1 MGTLRASMTRF
12 PVSRETLQDFR
23 GSGEKGA
30 GAEERES
37 ATRSGR
43 DEGVSSRSGTR
54 RTRERRKELYS
65 EQNLEP
71 DESPSMSGDQKKAK
85 MVSSSK
91 FSGTRQYSESY
102 ISFGFTFTGDANKPT
117 PLCVVCGEKL
127 ANSAMVLSKLKRHLQ
142 TKHPSLQNKN
152 ADYFVRL
159 RENTEKE
166 ATFMRK
172 TTKVNERALK
182 ASYQVAELIAK
193 SKKSHTVAE
202 TLILPACKAIVQ
214 EMLGPEAAKEIA
226 KVPLSDNTISRRI
239 NDMSADIESV
249 VLEKIRISEKFAL
262 QLDESTDISGHAQ
275 LLANVRFVDG
285 DAIRENFFFCKA
297 LPEKTTGE
305 EIFRVT
311 SEYLEQGGLKWENC
325 TNYAKLLASDK
336 WCARLAYLAD
346 IFHHLNE
353 LNTRMQGRNENLLT
367 STDKINGFRSKVQL
381 WHQHVESGNL
391 EMFTLTKQ
399 WQGVHTAAL
408 SEIIVKHLKTLEE
421 KLSFYFSSVS
431 TECLDWVRD
440 PYSSASVG
448 GKDMTLQEQEEL
460 TELRQNRGFKLRFA
474 DLPLDSFWLDTA
486 KEFPLL
492 ANKAILTLLP
502 FSTTYLC
509 EMSFS
514 SMIAIKTKYRE
525 RLRAVDEEL
534 RVCLSSIPARISALC
549 SAKQAQVAH

>member
-30 GAEERES
+30 GAERE
-37 ATRSGR
+37 GER
-43 DEGVSSRSGTR
+43 DEVRTR
-54 RTRERRKELYS
+54 RRSLVEERDEEDERAAVTRDKEKGVYHGEVMDKFLKRKELDS

-127 ANSAMVLSKLKRHLQ
+127 ANSAMVPSKLKRHLQ

-311 SEYLEQGGLKWENC
+311 SEYLEQGGLKPVPHYYLRENQPAPQTPGDTERPVVSSGLC
-325 TNYAKLLASDK
+325 LNASSTEAKDLDRGDLP
-336 WCARLAYLAD
+336 C
-346 IFHHLNE
+346 
-353 LNTRMQGRNENLLT
+353 
-367 STDKINGFRSKVQL
+367 
-381 WHQHVESGNL
+381 
-391 EMFTLTKQ
+391 
-399 WQGVHTAAL
+399 
-408 SEIIVKHLKTLEE
+408 
-421 KLSFYFSSVS
+421 SSVS
-431 TECLDWVRD
+431 PSARTPHLKKKRGVGRARRGGSG
-440 PYSSASVG
+440 PSLRSPVIHGPSASR
-448 GKDMTLQEQEEL
+448 TRSSSSSQAWSALLSQ
-460 TELRQNRGFKLRFA
+460 LRPLVRLADEWGNSAALNKPHCRSHSSVRVRLLSSGSGLAHHLGLRRIQ
-474 DLPLDSFWLDTA
+474 PFWLVHLSQSSQPPA
-486 KEFPLL
+486 LSHRAMPPLL
-492 ANKAILTLLP
+492 SQPGGEAKLP
-502 FSTTYLC
+502 WP
-509 EMSFS
+509 
-514 SMIAIKTKYRE
+514 YR
-525 RLRAVDEEL
+525 
-534 RVCLSSIPARISALC
+534 
-549 SAKQAQVAH
+549 

>member
-1 MGTLRASMTRF
+1 
-12 PVSRETLQDFR
+12 
-23 GSGEKGA
+23 
-30 GAEERES
+30 
-37 ATRSGR
+37 
-43 DEGVSSRSGTR
+43 
-54 RTRERRKELYS
+54 
-65 EQNLEP
+65 
-71 DESPSMSGDQKKAK
+71 
-85 MVSSSK
+85 
-91 FSGTRQYSESY
+91 
-102 ISFGFTFTGDANKPT
+102 
-117 PLCVVCGEKL
+117 
-127 ANSAMVLSKLKRHLQ
+127 
-142 TKHPSLQNKN
+142 
-152 ADYFVRL
+152 
-159 RENTEKE
+159 
-166 ATFMRK
+166 MRK

-193 SKKSHTVAE
+193 SKEPHIVAE
-202 TLILPACKAIVQ
+202 TLILPACKAIVE

-249 VLEKIRISEKFAL
+249 VMEKIRISEKFAL

-325 TNYAKLLASDK
+325 TSVCTDGAVAMVGRTKGFVSRVKERNPDVIVTHCFLHREALVAKTLPADLVHVLDDVVRMVNFVKSRPVKSRIFAALCEEVRWLSRGKVLVRVYELREELKVFLTNERSDYGAKLLASDE

-408 SEIIVKHLKTLEE
+408 CEIIVKHLKTLEE

-502 FSTTYLC
+502 FT
-509 EMSFS
+509 
-514 SMIAIKTKYRE
+514 
-525 RLRAVDEEL
+525 V
-534 RVCLSSIPARISALC
+534 
-549 SAKQAQVAH
+549 

>member
-1 MGTLRASMTRF
+1 MDKFL
-12 PVSRETLQDFR
+12 
-23 GSGEKGA
+23 K
-30 GAEERES
+30 
-37 ATRSGR
+37 
-43 DEGVSSRSGTR
+43 
-54 RTRERRKELYS
+54 RKELVS

-127 ANSAMVLSKLKRHLQ
+127 ANSAMVPSKLKRHLQ

-152 ADYFVRL
+152 ADYVVRL
-159 RENTEKE
+159 RENTEEE

-325 TNYAKLLASDK
+325 T
-336 WCARLAYLAD
+336 
-346 IFHHLNE
+346 I
-353 LNTRMQGRNENLLT
+353 
-367 STDKINGFRSKVQL
+367 
-381 WHQHVESGNL
+381 
-391 EMFTLTKQ
+391 
-399 WQGVHTAAL
+399 
-408 SEIIVKHLKTLEE
+408 
-421 KLSFYFSSVS
+421 S

-514 SMIAIKTKYRE
+514 SMTAIKTKYRE

-534 RVCLSSIPARISALC
+534 RVCLSSIPDRISALC